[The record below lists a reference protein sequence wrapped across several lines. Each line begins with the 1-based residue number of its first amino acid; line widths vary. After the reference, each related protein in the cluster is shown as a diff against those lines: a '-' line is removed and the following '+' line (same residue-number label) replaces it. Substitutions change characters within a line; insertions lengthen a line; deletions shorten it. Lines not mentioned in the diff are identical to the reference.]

1 MQDNWHFR
9 ESSFGYFSRGACS
22 WSPYKIPVI
31 GADSPL
37 VSPVTWCLMFSDE
50 KKKTPYLDQTNDETA
65 SGCSRSLNTEETI
78 RKETKLPL
86 AGKIIKSIGDQKSS

>member
-1 MQDNWHFR
+1 MAFQR
-9 ESSFGYFSRGACS
+9 VQFSKIFPGEH
-22 WSPYKIPVI
+22 SPGPPYIIRVI

-37 VSPVTWCLMFSDE
+37 VSPVTWCLIFSDE
-50 KKKTPYLDQTNDETA
+50 KKNKKNPPYLDQINDDTE

-86 AGKIIKSIGDQKSS
+86 KKSLSQYR

>member
-1 MQDNWHFR
+1 MAFQR
-9 ESSFGYFSRGACS
+9 VQFSKIFPGEHS
-22 WSPYKIPVI
+22 PGPPYKIRVI

-37 VSPVTWCLMFSDE
+37 VSPVIWCLTFSDE
-50 KKKTPYLDQTNDETA
+50 KKKNSYLEQTNDDTE

-86 AGKIIKSIGDQKSS
+86 RKSLSQ